1 MPKGYPKDGKP
12 RKCSPLNRCAVC
24 KHPDRP
30 RIEVLHCAGVSLERL
45 AERFDVRRDAIW
57 RHMGRHVTDER
68 KASYLIGPAKIAE
81 LADIAAEESQSVLDY
96 YGILRSA
103 LFFQFDK
110 LAAKGDVPGAAL
122 LAGRLTDVL
131 GAIAKVTGQVSTFAN
146 STIINIQNNTQ
157 ILNSPPFADL
167 QAGLLRVCVAH
178 PDARK
183 DIIALFRDLD
193 GKYGANPGAHGPLTI
208 AATARGSA
216 NE

>member
-12 RKCSPLNRCAVC
+12 RKLSPLNRCAVC
-24 KHPDRP
+24 RHPDRP
-30 RIEVLHCAGVSLERL
+30 RIEALHCAGVTLDRL
-45 AERFDVRRDAIW
+45 AEKFELRRDAIW

-68 KASYLIGPAKIAE
+68 KAGYLIGPAKIAE

-103 LFFQFDK
+103 LFFQLDK
-110 LAAKGDVPGAAL
+110 LAAKNDAAGVAM

-146 STIINIQNNTQ
+146 STIINVQNNVQ

-178 PDARK
+178 PDARR
-183 DIIALFRDLD
+183 DIIALFKDLD
-193 GKYGANPGAHGPLTI
+193 AKYGATPATPAPAML
-208 AATARGSA
+208 TARGSA
-216 NE
+216 NG

>member
-1 MPKGYPKDGKP
+1 MT
-12 RKCSPLNRCAVC
+12 L
-24 KHPDRP
+24 DR
-30 RIEVLHCAGVSLERL
+30 LS
-45 AERFDVRRDAIW
+45 ERFGLQRDAIW

-68 KASYLIGPAKIAE
+68 KAGYLIGPAKIAE

-103 LFFQFDK
+103 LFFQLDK
-110 LAAKGDVPGAAL
+110 LAAKNDAAGVAM

-131 GAIAKVTGQVSTFAN
+131 GAIGKITGQISTFAN
-146 STIINIQNNTQ
+146 STIINVQNNVQ

-178 PDARK
+178 PEARR

-193 GKYGANPGAHGPLTI
+193 GKYGAAPPGHVP
-208 AATARGSA
+208 AALAAPSRGVA
-216 NE
+216 NG